1 MKRKETN
8 MSAYSQA
15 ANGFVVSERV
25 TLMLDM
31 LDDDARAR
39 VLNQAYQL
47 ARGVKCA
54 PLEIEKENMAATNV
68 ALCAMEIA
76 KAFRKRQKQSREA
89 RQVGAANREI
99 VVRASNDNREM
110 VSEERR
116 EEEISPTP
124 LIEEESKEDNN
135 NTPPK
140 PPVVRSVF
148 KPPTVEEVAAYCK
161 ERNNSIDAQSFVD
174 FYQAREWRYSGNIKM
189 KDWRAAVRNWENRR
203 KHEQSKIGR
212 GYGIPAKGYSG
223 STRTP
228 TAGNFRGGT
237 AEQRAEAETVL

>member
-1 MKRKETN
+1 

-15 ANGFVVSERV
+15 ANGFVVSDRV

-39 VLNQAYQL
+39 VLNHAYKL
-47 ARGVKCA
+47 ARSIQCA
-54 PLEIEKENMAATNV
+54 PLEIDKENMAATNV
-68 ALCAMEIA
+68 ALCAIEIA
-76 KAFRKRQKQSREA
+76 KAFHKRQKQSREA

-116 EEEISPTP
+116 EEEVSPTP
-124 LIEEESKEDNN
+124 PIEEESKEDNN

-140 PPVVRSVF
+140 SPVVRSVF

-161 ERNNSIDAQSFVD
+161 ERNNTIDAQSFVD
-174 FYQAREWRYSGNIKM
+174 FYQAREWRYSGNVKM
-189 KDWRAAVRNWENRR
+189 KDWKAAVRNWENRR
-203 KHEQSKIGR
+203 KHEQSTIGR
-212 GYGIPAKGYSG
+212 GYGISAKGCAV